1 MEQTNDLTRGKVL
14 PQILRFYFPMFFTNM
29 LQQLYNIA
37 DTAIVGKGLGDNPLA
52 AVGNMSSLSF
62 LIVGFS
68 VGLANGF
75 CIPIAH
81 SFGAKDYARLRK
93 TTASAIKLSLFLTAI
108 LTVVSLIFLEDVLVL
123 LQTSTLIMEDS
134 LLYGYIIFGGL
145 ITTIAYNLCAGI
157 LRSLGDSSTP
167 FVAIITST
175 IINIV
180 LNCFFIFICKT
191 GVEGVAIAT
200 IIAQIVS
207 TIICLNK
214 LRRIEI
220 LKLQKEDFNTNL
232 TLYGHLLQ
240 NGVPMALMNSITAVG
255 CMVMQYF
262 INGLGVA
269 YTTAYSVCNKYV
281 NMFIQPSC
289 TAGFVM
295 SSFTGQN
302 HGANRYDRIKQGL
315 HVCVGIAV
323 ITYILLGSITF
334 FFPEFLGSLMMNGS
348 KPIALAGEFLPPCG
362 VMMIFINLLFVYR
375 SAVQGLGKP
384 LIPML
389 SGVMEMIMRISVIV
403 FFLDRF
409 GFVTT
414 AYADISA
421 WVGALIMNISAYYIL
436 VYRAQKE
443 YNNKKQRG

>member
-1 MEQTNDLTRGKVL
+1 MQD
-14 PQILRFYFPMFFTNM
+14 
-29 LQQLYNIA
+29 
-37 DTAIVGKGLGDNPLA
+37 
-52 AVGNMSSLSF
+52 
-62 LIVGFS
+62 
-68 VGLANGF
+68 
-75 CIPIAH
+75 
-81 SFGAKDYARLRK
+81 
-93 TTASAIKLSLFLTAI
+93 
-108 LTVVSLIFLEDVLVL
+108 SLI
-123 LQTSTLIMEDS
+123 
-134 LLYGYIIFGGL
+134 YGYIIFGGL
-145 ITTIAYNLCAGI
+145 ITTIAYNLCAGV

-167 FVAIITST
+167 FVAIIVST
-175 IINIV
+175 VVNIV

-200 IIAQIVS
+200 ITAQIIS
-207 TIICLNK
+207 TFICLNK
-214 LRRIEI
+214 LRKLEI
-220 LKLQKEDFNTNL
+220 LKLQREDFYANAA
-232 TLYGHLLQ
+232 LYGHLLQ

-414 AYADISA
+414 AYADIAA
-421 WVGALIMNISAYYIL
+421 WVGALAMNISAYYIL
-436 VYRAQKE
+436 VYRAKKE
-443 YNNKKQRG
+443 YNIKQ